1 MQSAAS
7 VEEALALSENVPI
20 SLTLGYPVLGI
31 TPRTISTLGGP
42 AEQVF
47 NAPPSGGFATWTAR
61 AGVGRSVSTTEL

>member
-31 TPRTISTLGGP
+31 TPLTLGEGL
-42 AEQVF
+42 EE
-47 NAPPSGGFATWTAR
+47 G
-61 AGVGRSVSTTEL
+61 

>member
-31 TPRTISTLGGP
+31 TPRSFSASARPRECQDVLSKDARS
-42 AEQVF
+42 AEPHESQ
-47 NAPPSGGFATWTAR
+47 PIRHP
-61 AGVGRSVSTTEL
+61 